1 MQRASLLSTIY
12 AFVVIALLLYKFMA
26 SLDYFFLALVP
37 GVFLT
42 YVLLNKRPGGEGP
55 RLEHGWMTVLCWV
68 LSSASL
74 LAYLAFELLGF

>member
-1 MQRASLLSTIY
+1 LLSTIY
-12 AFVVIALLLYKFMA
+12 AFVVITLLLYKFMA

-42 YVLLNKRPGGEGP
+42 YVLLNRPPGRDGARP
-55 RLEHGWMTVLCWV
+55 AHGWMTRLCWA